1 MSPAPDREDREAVSM
16 YPTSDLGGE
25 GTRAAA
31 AGGGGHS
38 CPVSESS
45 WVTETSEC
53 LIALGV

>member
-31 AGGGGHS
+31 AGGGGG
-38 CPVSESS
+38 VIR
-45 WVTETSEC
+45 VQC
-53 LIALGV
+53 LNLHG